1 MACGGCSKGS
11 APLRVLK
18 YNSGTVPKPVRPK
31 NAPVP
36 VRRKMFTTSVATKSA
51 FSADNRV

>member
-1 MACGGCSKGS
+1 MACGGCSKGT

-18 YNSGTVPKPVRPK
+18 YNSGTVPRPVRPK
-31 NAPVP
+31 NVPVP
-36 VRRKMFTTSVATKSA
+36 VKRKMLATNVTTKSA